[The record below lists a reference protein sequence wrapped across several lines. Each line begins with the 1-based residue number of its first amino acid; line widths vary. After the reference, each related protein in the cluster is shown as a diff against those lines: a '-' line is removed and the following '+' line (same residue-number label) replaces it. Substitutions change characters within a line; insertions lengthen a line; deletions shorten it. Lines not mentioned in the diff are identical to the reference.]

1 MRKLLGI
8 FAIALGFIAC
18 ENDVKV
24 NDPGM
29 HSITTV
35 DVITD
40 TLLLKQIKVNPSLQY
55 NRFTEFK
62 PQEYKALVANNRS
75 LIIEAK
81 TDSTKLMIFLPEYEY
96 GARYDFNANDGIKAS
111 YFIYDENDKEIGV
124 YNTETTEAV
133 KERPGYVLIDTEA
146 KQVPNTISGTFVINM
161 GGKLVPQDVMDPQT
175 NKMTKKYV
183 NRKSFE
189 KGIFFRIPLAPAK

>member
-18 ENDVKV
+18 ESDVKL

-29 HSITTV
+29 YSVATV

-40 TLLLKQIKVNPSLQY
+40 TLLLKQINVNPSLKY
-55 NRFTEFK
+55 NHFTEFK
-62 PQEYKALVANNRS
+62 PQEYKALVANNRN

-81 TDSTKLMIFLPEYEY
+81 TDSTKLVIYLPEYEY
-96 GARYDFNANDGIKAS
+96 GARYDFNANEGIKAS
-111 YFIYDENDKEIGV
+111 YFILNEKDKEIGI

-133 KERPGYVLIDTEA
+133 EERPGYVLIDTEA

-161 GGKLVPQDVMDPQT
+161 GGALVPQDVVDPKT
-175 NKMTKKYV
+175 NKVTKKYV
-183 NRKSFE
+183 DRKAFD
-189 KGIFFRIPLAPAK
+189 KGVFFRIPLAPAK

>member
-175 NKMTKKYV
+175 NKVTKKYV